1 MKQQTQEKRTL
12 PQIGVLALMLEAY
25 EPIFPG
31 IIAQQTAYV
40 KEVLSSLGNA
50 AAFSFEA
57 LALNRADIERLTAQ
71 YNREGLDGIL
81 ILLCSYSQGQY
92 LVRAMQDNRL
102 PLALALIQPDETVGD
117 DFEEL
122 ELTVNQGIHGSQDNA
137 NALLRAGIPCAYY
150 AGSRFDGKLNAFVAD
165 FGAAAQT
172 VRRMRSMRIGIIGK
186 LAGMGDVVTDDMAVY
201 RKLGPE
207 FIYDSIGT
215 VTKCVEQVSRREIDE
230 RVALE
235 RELFTVDPQM
245 PPERHAYAV
254 KLYLG
259 LKRYVEENG
268 YAGYTAHFEEFG
280 ADGRYTQL
288 PLLAA
293 SNLLADGYGYA
304 AEGDASCAAMVAAM
318 HTLCGRANFSEMY
331 MMDLKRDAIL
341 LCHAGE
347 GNWKTCR
354 KDQKPFL
361 MDRVFNEGGLSNP
374 PTPIFAPDAGR
385 ASLISIVHLGG
396 ERFRLVVSHGTLP
409 EQPKLNKIDMP
420 YIFFQPDSG
429 AATLARSWLEA
440 GGTHHETVVYGEYRA
455 RIRLL
460 AQLLGIEYLEL

>member
-1 MKQQTQEKRTL
+1 MEQQMQQKRSL
-12 PQIGVLALMLEAY
+12 PRIGVLALMLEAY

-31 IIAQQTAYV
+31 ITAQQTAYV
-40 KEVLSSLGNA
+40 KEVLASLGDA
-50 AAFSFEA
+50 ATFTFDA
-57 LALNRADIERLTAQ
+57 LALNRTDIERMTAQ

-92 LVRAMQDNRL
+92 LVRAMQENRL

-137 NALLRAGIPCAYY
+137 NALLRAGIPCVFY

-172 VRRMRSMRIGIIGK
+172 VRQMKTMRIGIIGK

-215 VTKCVEQVSRREIDE
+215 VTKYVGQVSQREIDE

-235 RELFTVDPQM
+235 KELFDVDPQM

-280 ADGRYTQL
+280 ADGRYIQL

-293 SNLLADGYGYA
+293 SNLLAEGYGYA
-304 AEGDASCAAMVAAM
+304 AEGDASCAAMVASM
-318 HTLCGRANFSEMY
+318 HTLCGIANFSEMY

-354 KDQKPFL
+354 KDQKTFL

-374 PTPIFAPDAGR
+374 PTPIFAPEAGR

-396 ERFRLVVSHGTLP
+396 ERFRLVCAHGTLP
-409 EQPKLNKIDMP
+409 EQPKLRKIDMP

-440 GGTHHETVVYGEYRA
+440 GGTHHETVVYGEHRA
-455 RIRLL
+455 RIRLF
-460 AQLLGIEYLEL
+460 AQLLGIEYVEL

>member
-1 MKQQTQEKRTL
+1 MKRNEL
-12 PQIGVLALMLEAY
+12 PRIGVLALMLEAY
-25 EPIFPG
+25 EPIFQG
-31 IIAQQTAYV
+31 ITARQTAYV
-40 KEVLSSLGNA
+40 REVLDHLSGTAEFVFDS
-50 AAFSFEA
+50 
-57 LALNRADIERLTAQ
+57 LALNRGDIERITSS
-71 YNREGLDGIL
+71 YNNDGLDGIL

-92 LVRAMQDNRL
+92 LVRAMQGNRL

-150 AGSRFDGKLNAFVAD
+150 AGSRFDGAFSSFVAD
-165 FGAAAQT
+165 FGAAARA
-172 VRRMRSMRIGIIGK
+172 VRLMKSMRIGVIGK
-186 LAGMGDVVTDDMAVY
+186 LAGMGDVVTDDMVVY

-215 VTKCVEQVSRREIDE
+215 VTKCVERVTEEEIAA

-235 RELFTVDPQM
+235 REIFSVDPKM
-245 PPERHAYAV
+245 PPERHATAV

-259 LKRYVEENG
+259 IKRYLEENG

-318 HTLCGRANFSEMY
+318 HALCGIANFSEMY

-354 KDQKPFL
+354 KDRKPFL

-374 PTPIFAPDAGR
+374 PTPVFAPDAGR
-385 ASLISIVHLGG
+385 ASLISIVYLGG
-396 ERFRLVVSHGTLP
+396 EQFRLVCAHGELP
-409 EQPKLNKIDMP
+409 EQPELNKIDMP
-420 YIFFQPDSG
+420 YIFFSPDSG
-429 AATLARSWLEA
+429 AATLARRWLEV
-440 GGTHHETVVYGEYRA
+440 GGTHHETVVYGEHRA
-455 RIRLL
+455 RIRLF
-460 AQLLGIEYLEL
+460 AALLGIEYTEV

>member
-1 MKQQTQEKRTL
+1 MDTMRNATPL
-12 PQIGVLALMLEAY
+12 PKLGVLALMLEAY

-40 KEVLSSLGNA
+40 KEVLKSLA
-50 AAFSFEA
+50 DTAEFRFDA
-57 LALNRADIERLTAQ
+57 LALNRGDIERMTAE
-71 YNREGLDGIL
+71 YNRESLDGIL

-92 LVRAMQDNRL
+92 LVRAMQQNRL

-150 AGSRFDGKLNAFVAD
+150 AGSRLDGKLRAFLAD
-165 FGAAAQT
+165 FGAAART
-172 VRRMRSMRIGIIGK
+172 VQRMKTMRIGIIGK
-186 LAGMGDVVTDDMAVY
+186 LAGMGDVVTDDMAFF

-215 VTKCVEQVSRREIDE
+215 VTKHVEQVSQDEIDA
-230 RVALE
+230 RVKLE
-235 RELFTVDPQM
+235 RELFDVDPAM
-245 PPERHAYAV
+245 PEDRHAYAV
-254 KLYLG
+254 RLYLG

-280 ADGRYTQL
+280 ADGRYLQL

-293 SNLLADGYGYA
+293 SNLLAEGYGYA
-304 AEGDASCAAMVAAM
+304 AEGDASCAAMVASLG
-318 HTLCGRANFSEMY
+318 TLCGIANFSEMY

-354 KDQKPFL
+354 KDKKPFL

-385 ASLISIVHLGG
+385 ASLVSIVHLGG

-409 EQPKLNKIDMP
+409 EQPVLRKIDMP

-429 AATLARSWLEA
+429 AATLAQRWLEA
-440 GGTHHETVVYGEYRA
+440 GGTHHETVIYGDYRA
-455 RIRLL
+455 RLRLFARLL
-460 AQLLGIEYLEL
+460 DVEYMEL

>member
-1 MKQQTQEKRTL
+1 MNQQKL
-12 PQIGVLALMLEAY
+12 PRIGVLALMLEAY

-40 KEVLSSLGNA
+40 REVLAGLSSA
-50 AAFSFEA
+50 AEFAFDA
-57 LALNRADIERLTAQ
+57 LALNRADIERLSAQ
-71 YNREGLDGIL
+71 YNRDGLDGIL

-92 LVRAMQDNRL
+92 LVRAMQENRL

-137 NALLRAGIPCAYY
+137 NCLLRAGIPCVYY
-150 AGSRFDGKLNAFVAD
+150 AGSRLDGALAAFVAD
-165 FGAAAQT
+165 FGAAARA
-172 VRRMRSMRIGIIGK
+172 VRRMRTMRIGIIGK
-186 LAGMGDVVTDDMAVY
+186 LAGMGDVITDDMAFF

-207 FIYDSIGT
+207 FLYDSIGT
-215 VTKCVEQVSRREIDE
+215 VTRCVEAVSDAAVAE

-235 RELFTVDPQM
+235 REVFAIDPKM

-259 LKRYVEENG
+259 LKKYVEDNG

-318 HTLCGRANFSEMY
+318 HTLCGMANFSEMY

-354 KDQKPFL
+354 KDRKPFL

-385 ASLISIVHLGG
+385 ASLMSIVHLGG
-396 ERFRLVVSHGTLP
+396 ERFRLVCAHGTLP
-409 EQPKLNKIDMP
+409 EQPTLNKIDMP
-420 YIFFQPDSG
+420 YLFFQPDSG
-429 AATLARSWLEA
+429 AATLAKRWLES
-440 GGTHHETVVYGEYRA
+440 GGTHHETVVYGEQRA
-455 RIRLL
+455 RIRLF
-460 AQLLGIEYLEL
+460 ATLLGIEYTEV

>member
-1 MKQQTQEKRTL
+1 MKKGEL
-12 PQIGVLALMLEAY
+12 PRIGVLALMLEAY

-31 IIAQQTAYV
+31 ITVRQTEYV
-40 KEVLSSLGNA
+40 REVLGNLA
-50 AAFSFEA
+50 ETAEFVFDS
-57 LALNRADIERLTAQ
+57 LALNRSDIERITSS
-71 YNREGLDGIL
+71 YNRDELDGIL

-92 LVRAMQDNRL
+92 LVRAMQRNRL
-102 PLALALIQPDETVGD
+102 PLALALVQPDETVGD

-150 AGSRFDGKLNAFVAD
+150 AGSRFDGGLASFVAD
-165 FGAAAQT
+165 FGAAARA
-172 VRRMRSMRIGIIGK
+172 VRSMKSMRISVIGK

-215 VTKCVEQVSRREIDE
+215 VTQYVERVTEDEITG

-235 RELFTVDPQM
+235 REIFTVDSKM
-245 PPERHAYAV
+245 PPERHATAV

-259 LKRYVEENG
+259 IKRYLEENG

-318 HTLCGRANFSEMY
+318 HTLCGIANFSEMY

-354 KDQKPFL
+354 KDKKPFL

-396 ERFRLVVSHGTLP
+396 ERFRLVCAHGELP
-409 EQPKLNKIDMP
+409 EQPVLNKIDMP
-420 YIFFQPDSG
+420 YMFFSPNSG
-429 AATLARSWLEA
+429 AATLARRWLEV
-440 GGTHHETVVYGEYRA
+440 GGTHHETVVYGDYRA
-455 RIRLL
+455 RIRLF
-460 AQLLGIEYLEL
+460 AALLGIEYMEV

>member
-1 MKQQTQEKRTL
+1 MEHAKDATL
-12 PQIGVLALMLEAY
+12 LPKLGVLALMLEAY

-31 IIAQQTAYV
+31 IIARQTAYV
-40 KEVLSSLGNA
+40 REVLEGLSGSV
-50 AAFSFEA
+50 AFHFDT

-71 YNREGLDGIL
+71 YNIEGLDGIL

-92 LVRAMQDNRL
+92 LVRAMQENRL

-137 NALLRAGIPCAYY
+137 NALLRAGIPCVYF
-150 AGSRFDGKLNAFVAD
+150 AGSRLDGSLNAFIAD
-165 FGAAAQT
+165 FGAAAKT
-172 VRRMRSMRIGIIGK
+172 VRRMKTMRIGIIGK
-186 LAGMGDVVTDDMAVY
+186 LAGMGDVVTDDMAFF

-215 VTKCVEQVSRREIDE
+215 VTRFVEQVSQDAIDA
-230 RVALE
+230 RVRLE
-235 RELFTVDPQM
+235 RELFDVDPAM
-245 PPERHAYAV
+245 PQDRHAYAV
-254 KLYLG
+254 RLYLG
-259 LKRYVEENG
+259 LKAYVESNG

-280 ADGRYTQL
+280 ADGRYDQL

-293 SNLLADGYGYA
+293 SNLLAEGYGYA
-304 AEGDASCAAMVAAM
+304 AEGDASCAAMVASM
-318 HTLCGRANFSEMY
+318 HTLCGMANFSEMY

-347 GNWKTCR
+347 GNWKTIQR
-354 KDQKPFL
+354 GKKPFL

-385 ASLISIVHLGG
+385 ASLLSIVHLGG

-409 EQPKLNKIDMP
+409 EQPQLNKIDMP

-429 AATLARSWLEA
+429 AATLAKRWLEA
-440 GGTHHETVVYGEYRA
+440 GGTHHETVVYGEHRA
-455 RIRLL
+455 RIRLF

>member
-1 MKQQTQEKRTL
+1 MNQQGL
-12 PQIGVLALMLEAY
+12 PRIGVLALMLEAY

-31 IIAQQTAYV
+31 ITAQQTNYV
-40 KEVLSSLGNA
+40 SEVLESLCGA
-50 AAFSFEA
+50 AAFTFPG
-57 LALNRADIERLTAQ
+57 LALNRAEIERLTAE
-71 YNREGLDGIL
+71 YNRDGLDGIL

-117 DFEEL
+117 DFEEW
-122 ELTVNQGIHGSQDNA
+122 ELTVNQGIHGAQDNA
-137 NALLRAGIPCAYY
+137 NALMRAGIPCACY
-150 AGSRFDGKLNAFVAD
+150 AGSRHDGALKAFVAD
-165 FGAAAQT
+165 FAAAARA
-172 VRRMRSMRIGIIGK
+172 VRRMKTMRIGVIGK
-186 LAGMGDVVTDDMAVY
+186 LAGMGDVVTDDMAFF

-215 VTKCVEQVSRREIDE
+215 VTKCVERVTDEEIAARLLQEREIFD
-230 RVALE
+230 
-235 RELFTVDPQM
+235 VDPGM

-254 KLYLG
+254 RLYLG
-259 LKRYVEENG
+259 LKRYLEENG

-280 ADGRYTQL
+280 ADGRYLQL

-304 AEGDASCAAMVAAM
+304 AEGDASCAAMVASM
-318 HTLCGRANFSEMY
+318 HTLCGMANFSEMY
-331 MMDLKRDAIL
+331 MMDLKRNAIL

-347 GNWKTCR
+347 GNWNTCR
-354 KDQKPFL
+354 KDRKPFL

-409 EQPKLNKIDMP
+409 EQPTLRKIDMP
-420 YIFFQPDSG
+420 YLFFQPDSG
-429 AATLARSWLEA
+429 AATLASRWLEA
-440 GGTHHETVVYGEYRA
+440 GGTHHETVVYGDFRA
-455 RIRLL
+455 RIRLF
-460 AQLLGIEYLEL
+460 ARLLDMEYTEV

>member
-1 MKQQTQEKRTL
+1 MDTTRNATRL
-12 PQIGVLALMLEAY
+12 PKLGVLALMLEAY

-31 IIAQQTAYV
+31 IIVQQTAYV
-40 KEVLSSLGNA
+40 KEVLASLA
-50 AAFSFEA
+50 DTAEFRFDS
-57 LALNRADIERLTAQ
+57 LALNRGDIERLTAE
-71 YNREGLDGIL
+71 YNREALDGIL

-92 LVRAMQDNRL
+92 LVRAMQQNRL

-150 AGSRFDGKLNAFVAD
+150 AGSRFDGKLRTFVAD
-165 FGAAAQT
+165 FGAAART
-172 VRRMRSMRIGIIGK
+172 VQRMKTMRIGIIGK
-186 LAGMGDVVTDDMAVY
+186 LAGMGDVVTDDMAFF

-215 VTKCVEQVSRREIDE
+215 VTKYVEQVSQGEIEE
-230 RVALE
+230 RVELE
-235 RELFTVDPQM
+235 REIFDVDPAM

-254 KLYLG
+254 RLYLG

-280 ADGRYTQL
+280 ADGRYLQL

-293 SNLLADGYGYA
+293 SNILAEGYGYA
-304 AEGDASCAAMVAAM
+304 AEGDASCAAMVASLS
-318 HTLCGRANFSEMY
+318 TLCGIANFSEMY

-347 GNWKTCR
+347 GNWKTCC
-354 KDQKPFL
+354 KDKKPFL

-385 ASLISIVHLGG
+385 ASLVSIVHLGG
-396 ERFRLVVSHGTLP
+396 ERFRLVVSHGNLP
-409 EQPKLNKIDMP
+409 EQPVLRKIDMP

-429 AATLARSWLEA
+429 AATLAQRWLEA
-440 GGTHHETVVYGEYRA
+440 GGTHHETVVYGDFRA
-455 RIRLL
+455 RLKLFARLL
-460 AQLLGIEYLEL
+460 DVEYMEL

>member
-1 MKQQTQEKRTL
+1 MDQTL
-12 PQIGVLALMLEAY
+12 PRIGVLALMLEAY

-31 IIAQQTAYV
+31 ITAQQTAYV
-40 KEVLSSLGNA
+40 REVLDHLSGTA
-50 AAFSFEA
+50 EFTFDA
-57 LALNRADIERLTAQ
+57 LALNRADIERMTAA

-92 LVRAMQDNRL
+92 LVRAMQENRL

-150 AGSRFDGKLNAFVAD
+150 AGGRKSDEFSAFIAD
-165 FGAAAQT
+165 FGAAACA
-172 VRRMRSMRIGIIGK
+172 VRRMKTMRIGIIGK
-186 LAGMGDVVTDDMAVY
+186 LAGMGDVVTDDMAFY

-215 VTKCVEQVSRREIDE
+215 VTKCVEQVTQAEIAD

-235 RELFTVDPQM
+235 RTLFDVDPKM

-280 ADGRYTQL
+280 ADGRYEQL

-293 SNLLADGYGYA
+293 SNLLAEGYGYA

-318 HTLCGRANFSEMY
+318 RVLCGEANFSEMY

-354 KDQKPFL
+354 KDRKPFL

-374 PTPIFAPDAGR
+374 PTPIFAPDSGR
-385 ASLISIVHLGG
+385 ASLLSIVHLEG
-396 ERFRLVVSHGTLP
+396 ERFRLVCAHGMLP
-409 EQPKLNKIDMP
+409 EQPELKKIDMP
-420 YIFFQPDSG
+420 YLFFQPDSG
-429 AATLARSWLEA
+429 AATLAQNWLEA
-440 GGTHHETVVYGEYRA
+440 GGTHHETVVYGEHRA
-455 RIRLL
+455 RIRLF
-460 AQLLGIEYLEL
+460 ARLLGIEYMEV

>member
-1 MKQQTQEKRTL
+1 MEQQMQFQPHL
-12 PQIGVLALMLEAY
+12 PRIGVLALMLEAY

-31 IIAQQTAYV
+31 ITAQQTAYV
-40 KEVLSSLGNA
+40 HEVLDSLKSA
-50 AAFSFEA
+50 AEFRFES
-57 LALNRADIERLTAQ
+57 LALNRGDIERMTAQ

-92 LVRAMQDNRL
+92 LVRAMQENRL

-137 NALLRAGIPCAYY
+137 NALLRAGISCAYY
-150 AGSRFDGKLNAFVAD
+150 AGSRFDGKLLSFVAD

-172 VRRMRSMRIGIIGK
+172 VKRMKTMRIGIIGK

-215 VTKCVEQVSRREIDE
+215 VTRFVEQVSEHEIE
-230 RVALE
+230 QRVALE

-259 LKRYVEENG
+259 IKRYLEENG

-304 AEGDASCAAMVAAM
+304 AEGDASCAAMVACM
-318 HTLCGRANFSEMY
+318 HTLCGIANFSEMY

-354 KDQKPFL
+354 KEHKPFL

-396 ERFRLVVSHGTLP
+396 ERFRFVVSHGTLP

-429 AATLARSWLEA
+429 AATLAERWLEA
-440 GGTHHETVVYGEYRA
+440 GGTHHETVVYGDYRA

-460 AQLLGIEYLEL
+460 AKMLGVEYLEL

>member
-1 MKQQTQEKRTL
+1 MDRLL
-12 PQIGVLALMLEAY
+12 PRIGVLALMLEAY

-31 IIAQQTAYV
+31 ITARQTAYV
-40 KEVLSSLGNA
+40 CEVLESLAGTA
-50 AAFSFEA
+50 EFKFDS
-57 LALNRADIERLTAQ
+57 LALNRADIEQKTAA
-71 YNREGLDGIL
+71 YNRDGLDSIL

-92 LVRAMQDNRL
+92 LVRAMQENKL

-150 AGSRFDGKLNAFVAD
+150 AGSRFGGDFAAFIAD
-165 FGAAAQT
+165 FGSAARA
-172 VRRMRSMRIGIIGK
+172 VRRMKTMRIGIVGK
-186 LAGMGDVVTDDMAVY
+186 LAGMGDVVTDDMAFY

-207 FIYDSIGT
+207 FVYDSIGT
-215 VTKCVEQVSRREIDE
+215 VTKCVEQVTEKEIDTRVVQE
-230 RVALE
+230 RT
-235 RELFTVDPQM
+235 LFDIDPKM

-280 ADGRYTQL
+280 ADGRYEQL

-293 SNLLADGYGYA
+293 SNLLAEGCGYA

-318 HTLCGRANFSEMY
+318 HTLCGQANFSEMY

-354 KDQKPFL
+354 SDRKPFL

-385 ASLISIVHLGG
+385 ASLISIVHLEG
-396 ERFRLVVSHGTLP
+396 ERFRLVCAHGTLP
-409 EQPKLNKIDMP
+409 EQPELKKIDMP
-420 YIFFQPDSG
+420 YLFFRPDSG
-429 AATLARSWLEA
+429 AAALARRWLEA
-440 GGTHHETVVYGEYRA
+440 GGTHHETVVYGEYRN
-455 RIRLL
+455 RLRL
-460 AQLLGIEYLEL
+460 FASLLGIEYTEV

>member
-1 MKQQTQEKRTL
+1 MDTMRNATPL
-12 PQIGVLALMLEAY
+12 PKLGVLALMLEAY

-40 KEVLSSLGNA
+40 KEVLKSLA
-50 AAFSFEA
+50 DTAEFRFDA
-57 LALNRADIERLTAQ
+57 LALNRGDIERMTAE
-71 YNREGLDGIL
+71 YNRESLDGIL

-92 LVRAMQDNRL
+92 LVRAMQQNRL

-137 NALLRAGIPCAYY
+137 NALMRAGIPCAYY
-150 AGSRFDGKLNAFVAD
+150 AGSRLDGKLRAFVAD
-165 FGAAAQT
+165 FGAAART
-172 VRRMRSMRIGIIGK
+172 VQRMKTMRIGIIGK
-186 LAGMGDVVTDDMAVY
+186 LAGMGDVVTDDMAFF

-215 VTKCVEQVSRREIDE
+215 VTKYVEQVSQIEIDA
-230 RVALE
+230 RVKLE
-235 RELFTVDPQM
+235 RELFDVDPAM
-245 PPERHAYAV
+245 PEDRHAYAV
-254 KLYLG
+254 RLYLG

-280 ADGRYTQL
+280 ADGRYLQL

-293 SNLLADGYGYA
+293 SNLLAEGYGYA
-304 AEGDASCAAMVAAM
+304 AEGDASCAAMVASLG
-318 HTLCGRANFSEMY
+318 TLCGIANFSEMY

-354 KDQKPFL
+354 KDKKPFL

-385 ASLISIVHLGG
+385 ASLVSIVHLGG

-409 EQPKLNKIDMP
+409 EQPVLRKIDMP

-429 AATLARSWLEA
+429 AATLAQRWLEA
-440 GGTHHETVVYGEYRA
+440 GGTHHETVIYGDYRA
-455 RIRLL
+455 RLRLFARLL
-460 AQLLGIEYLEL
+460 DVEYMEL

>member
-50 AAFSFEA
+50 AVFSFES

-304 AEGDASCAAMVAAM
+304 AEGDASGAAMVAAM
-318 HTLCGRANFSEMY
+318 HTLCGQANFSEMY

-385 ASLISIVHLGG
+385 ASLISIVHLSG

>member
-1 MKQQTQEKRTL
+1 MSSKNDGKQPL
-12 PQIGVLALMLEAY
+12 PKLGVLALMLEAY

-31 IIAQQTAYV
+31 IIARQTDYV
-40 KEVLSSLGNA
+40 RGVLAGLAGTA
-50 AAFSFEA
+50 VFRFDA
-57 LALNRADIERLTAQ
+57 LALDRADIERMTEE
-71 YNREGLDGIL
+71 YNREGLDGVL

-150 AGSRFDGKLNAFVAD
+150 AGSRSDGRLAAFIAD

-172 VRRMRSMRIGIIGK
+172 VRRMKTMRIGIIGK
-186 LAGMGDVVTDDMAVY
+186 LAGMGDVVTDDMAFF

-207 FIYDSIGT
+207 FVYDSIGT
-215 VTKCVEQVSRREIDE
+215 VTRCVERVSDAAVAE

-235 RELFTVDPQM
+235 RELFEVDPAM

-254 KLYLG
+254 RLYLG
-259 LKRYVEENG
+259 LKQYVESNG

-280 ADGRYTQL
+280 ADGRYDQL

-293 SNLLADGYGYA
+293 SNLLAEGYGYA
-304 AEGDASCAAMVAAM
+304 AEGDASCAAMVASM
-318 HTLCGRANFSEMY
+318 HTLCGIANFSEMY
-331 MMDLKRDAIL
+331 MMDLKRNAIL

-347 GNWKTCR
+347 GNWQTCR
-354 KDQKPFL
+354 KAQKPFL

-374 PTPIFAPDAGR
+374 PTPVFAPDAGR

-396 ERFRLVVSHGTLP
+396 ERFRLVCAHGMLP

-420 YIFFQPDSG
+420 YLFFSPDSG
-429 AATLARSWLEA
+429 AATLAQRWLEA
-440 GGTHHETVVYGEYRA
+440 GGTHHETVVYGDHRA
-455 RIRLL
+455 RIRLF
-460 AQLLGIEYLEL
+460 AQLLNLEYVEL

>member
-1 MKQQTQEKRTL
+1 MTQQEL
-12 PQIGVLALMLEAY
+12 PRIGVLALMLEAY

-31 IIAQQTAYV
+31 VTARQTAYV
-40 KEVLSSLGNA
+40 REVLA
-50 AAFSFEA
+50 ALSGAAEFVFDS
-57 LALNRADIERLTAQ
+57 LALNRTDIERITAR
-71 YNREGLDGIL
+71 YNRDGLDGIL

-92 LVRAMQDNRL
+92 LVRAMQENRL

-150 AGSRFDGKLNAFVAD
+150 AGSRFGGELFAFVSD
-165 FGAAAQT
+165 FGAAART
-172 VRRMRSMRIGIIGK
+172 VRRMRTMRIGIIGK
-186 LAGMGDVVTDDMAVY
+186 LAGMGDVVTDDMAFY

-207 FIYDSIGT
+207 FVYDSIGA
-215 VTKCVEQVSRREIDE
+215 VTKCVERVTPREIAA
-230 RVALE
+230 RAAQE
-235 RELFTVDPQM
+235 RELFDVDPKM

-259 LKRYVEENG
+259 LKKYVEENG

-280 ADGRYTQL
+280 ADGRYEQL

-293 SNLLADGYGYA
+293 SNLLAEGYGYA

-318 HTLCGRANFSEMY
+318 HTLCGLANFSEMY

-354 KDQKPFL
+354 RDAKPFL
-361 MDRVFNEGGLSNP
+361 MDRVFNEGGLGNP

-396 ERFRLVVSHGTLP
+396 ERFRLVCAHGTLP
-409 EQPKLNKIDMP
+409 EQPKLKKIDMP
-420 YIFFQPDSG
+420 YIFFSPDSG
-429 AATLARSWLEA
+429 AAALARRWLEA
-440 GGTHHETVVYGEYRA
+440 GGTHHETVVYGEHRA
-455 RIRLL
+455 RIRLF
-460 AQLLGIEYLEL
+460 AALLGLEYTEV

>member
-1 MKQQTQEKRTL
+1 MKQPTQEKRVL
-12 PQIGVLALMLEAY
+12 PKVGVLALMLEAY

-31 IIAQQTAYV
+31 ITAQQTAYV
-40 KEVLSSLGNA
+40 HEVLDSLKSA
-50 AAFSFEA
+50 AEFRFES
-57 LALNRADIERLTAQ
+57 LALNRGDIERMTAQ

-92 LVRAMQDNRL
+92 LVRAMQENRL

-150 AGSRFDGKLNAFVAD
+150 AGSRFDGKLLSFVAD

-172 VRRMRSMRIGIIGK
+172 VRRMKTMRIGIIGK

-215 VTKCVEQVSRREIDE
+215 VTKYVEQVSEREIDE

-259 LKRYVEENG
+259 IKRYLEENG

-293 SNLLADGYGYA
+293 SNLLAEGYGYA
-304 AEGDASCAAMVAAM
+304 AEGDASCAAMVACM
-318 HTLCGRANFSEMY
+318 HTLCGMANFSEMY

-347 GNWKTCR
+347 GNWKTCQR
-354 KDQKPFL
+354 GKKPFL

-385 ASLISIVHLGG
+385 ASLLSIVHLGG
-396 ERFRLVVSHGTLP
+396 ERFRLVCSHGTLP
-409 EQPKLNKIDMP
+409 EQPQLNKIDMP

-429 AATLARSWLEA
+429 AATLAKRWLEA
-440 GGTHHETVVYGEYRA
+440 GGTHHETVVYGEHRA
-455 RIRLL
+455 RIRLF

>member
-1 MKQQTQEKRTL
+1 MNQQGL
-12 PQIGVLALMLEAY
+12 PRIGVLALMLEAY

-31 IIAQQTAYV
+31 ITAQQTSYV
-40 KEVLSSLGNA
+40 TEVLESLSGVA
-50 AAFSFEA
+50 VFTFHG
-57 LALNRADIERLTAQ
+57 LALNRAEIERLTAE
-71 YNREGLDGIL
+71 YNRDGLDGIL

-117 DFEEL
+117 DFEEW
-122 ELTVNQGIHGSQDNA
+122 ELTVNQGIHGAQDNA
-137 NALLRAGIPCAYY
+137 NALMRAGIPCACY
-150 AGSRFDGKLNAFVAD
+150 AGSRHDGALKAFVAD
-165 FGAAAQT
+165 FAAAARA
-172 VRRMRSMRIGIIGK
+172 VRRMKTMRIGVIGK
-186 LAGMGDVVTDDMAVY
+186 LAGMGDVVTDDMAFF

-215 VTKCVEQVSRREIDE
+215 VSKCVERVADEEIAARLLQEREIFD
-230 RVALE
+230 
-235 RELFTVDPQM
+235 VDPGM

-254 KLYLG
+254 RLYLG
-259 LKRYVEENG
+259 LKRYLEDNG

-280 ADGRYTQL
+280 ADGRYLQL

-304 AEGDASCAAMVAAM
+304 AEGDASCAAMVASM
-318 HTLCGRANFSEMY
+318 HTLCGMANFSEMY
-331 MMDLKRDAIL
+331 MMDLKRNAIL

-347 GNWKTCR
+347 GNWNTCR
-354 KDQKPFL
+354 KDRKPFL

-409 EQPKLNKIDMP
+409 EQPTLRKIDMP
-420 YIFFQPDSG
+420 YLFFQPDSG
-429 AATLARSWLEA
+429 AATLASRWLEA
-440 GGTHHETVVYGEYRA
+440 GGTHHETVVYGDFRA
-455 RIRLL
+455 RIRLF
-460 AQLLGIEYLEL
+460 ARLLDMEYTEV